1 MDHGHSK
8 KLIVM
13 SLIAV
18 LVALVLAKL
27 FEIDALLLLL
37 LLCPIMM
44 IVMMVRMDDN
54 HKH

>member
-1 MDHGHSK
+1 
-8 KLIVM
+8 
-13 SLIAV
+13 LIAA
-18 LVALVLAKL
+18 LAALVLAKL

-44 IVMMVRMDDN
+44 IVMMVKMGNN